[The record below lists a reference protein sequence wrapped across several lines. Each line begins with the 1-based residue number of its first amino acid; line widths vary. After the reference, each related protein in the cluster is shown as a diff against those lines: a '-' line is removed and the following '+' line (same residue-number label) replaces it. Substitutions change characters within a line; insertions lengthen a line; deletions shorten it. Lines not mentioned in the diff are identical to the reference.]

1 MVGRW
6 GSAPLLLGFL
16 LSIALLAAA
25 QEPGSTNRDPCSIV
39 PAFVHAALAGNSLA
53 NFLSPSLEPGS
64 REKEIALTK
73 KNFLALEIYN
83 YDCGQGLQLRSA
95 DHADLR
101 ADVHW
106 STAHSDF
113 RQTVTLHLVRVN
125 GQWYFADFD
134 FLAFNWTLALAGSV
148 VAIVWAGFVVTW
160 FRDWRKRHFSTRLVR
175 AGWAVVLFIPFFGVV
190 AYWMFVRRA
199 AVVQG

>member
-1 MVGRW
+1 MLRTW
-6 GSAPLLLGFL
+6 GNALLSLGFL
-16 LSIALLAAA
+16 LSVPWVAIA
-25 QEPGSTNRDPCSIV
+25 QKPDSTNTDPCSIV
-39 PAFVHAALAGNSLA
+39 PAFVQAALAGNSLT

-73 KNFLALEIYN
+73 KKFLALEIYN

-106 STAHSDF
+106 STTHSDF

-125 GQWYFADFD
+125 GQWYFVDFD
-134 FLAFNWTLALAGSV
+134 FLAFNWTLALAGSA
-148 VAIVWAGFVVTW
+148 VAVVWAGFLVTW

-175 AGWAVVLFIPFFGVV
+175 AGWAVVLFIPFLGVV
-190 AYWMFVRRA
+190 AYWLFVRRA